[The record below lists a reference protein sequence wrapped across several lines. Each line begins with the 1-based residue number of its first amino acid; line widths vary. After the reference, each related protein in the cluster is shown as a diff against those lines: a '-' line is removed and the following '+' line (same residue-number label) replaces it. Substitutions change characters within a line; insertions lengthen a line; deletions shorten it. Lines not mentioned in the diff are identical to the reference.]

1 MRIGGLASGM
11 DIDSLVNQLMDAEKI
26 PLNKM
31 QQDKTLLEWERD
43 SFRDVNKKLL
53 ELDNMMLDMKLSHTY
68 NPKTVSSSMEDA
80 VTATGSSSASNG
92 TYDIKVNQL
101 ASSAINFSELV
112 IDPNK
117 TLKEEKIELESNFIH
132 FSTFNSDGEE
142 VPQKVSVNET
152 DTLNDVFK
160 RITDDD
166 NNVRIFYNDQSNRVI
181 METTRT
187 GNYND
192 GGPEINFDNEN
203 SFFATHMNMNTE
215 NENGGENAEFEYNG
229 LKMESKDNSYN
240 LNGINFEF
248 KNTTGETSAKLTVTN
263 DVDAA
268 FDSIMEFVDKY
279 NEVVGELN
287 DTQREERFRD
297 YPPLTDEQKDEMS
310 EREIELWEEKAMSGI
325 LKGESTIST
334 GLSSMRQ
341 SWYSNVDTG
350 GEITSLTQIGITTT
364 SNYLDG
370 GKLEVDEDELKDALR
385 ENPDEVQALFS
396 NNVEGESRGLVNRLQ
411 DAVEQAMGRIEERAG
426 NGMDTLENFT
436 LGKNLKDLDDR
447 ISAFQD
453 RLTRIETRYWS
464 EFGQMEQAISRM
476 NQQSTMLMD
485 QFGGGSV

>member
-1 MRIGGLASGM
+1 
-11 DIDSLVNQLMDAEKI
+11 
-26 PLNKM
+26 
-31 QQDKTLLEWERD
+31 
-43 SFRDVNKKLL
+43 
-53 ELDNMMLDMKLSHTY
+53 
-68 NPKTVSSSMEDA
+68 
-80 VTATGSSSASNG
+80 
-92 TYDIKVNQL
+92 
-101 ASSAINFSELV
+101 
-112 IDPNK
+112 
-117 TLKEEKIELESNFIH
+117 
-132 FSTFNSDGEE
+132 
-142 VPQKVSVNET
+142 
-152 DTLNDVFK
+152 
-160 RITDDD
+160 
-166 NNVRIFYNDQSNRVI
+166 
-181 METTRT
+181 
-187 GNYND
+187 
-192 GGPEINFDNEN
+192 
-203 SFFATHMNMNTE
+203 
-215 NENGGENAEFEYNG
+215 
-229 LKMESKDNSYN
+229 
-240 LNGINFEF
+240 
-248 KNTTGETSAKLTVTN
+248 
-263 DVDAA
+263 
-268 FDSIMEFVDKY
+268 
-279 NEVVGELN
+279 
-287 DTQREERFRD
+287 
-297 YPPLTDEQKDEMS
+297 MS

-350 GEITSLTQIGITTT
+350 GEITSLTQVGIATT